1 MSATTIAVATSS
13 ETDDPPPVS
22 RPGHAEPPDPDA
34 MSVHALGHH
43 AREFAIVQAKA
54 RHFKQC

>member
-1 MSATTIAVATSS
+1 
-13 ETDDPPPVS
+13 
-22 RPGHAEPPDPDA
+22 

-43 AREFAIVQAKA
+43 ARDSCIVQAEA